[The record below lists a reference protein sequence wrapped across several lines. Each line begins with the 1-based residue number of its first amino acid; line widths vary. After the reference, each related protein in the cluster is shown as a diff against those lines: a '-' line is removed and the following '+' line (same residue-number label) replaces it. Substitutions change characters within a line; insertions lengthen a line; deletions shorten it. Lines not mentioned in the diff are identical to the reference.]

1 MKPQSILTIERKPKA
16 HRVFSWDLQNV
27 RNVASLISHRCLSV
41 NDVFVSCVIVERSLS
56 VYISIFG
63 VKYILNRAIQYILH
77 TCLTEEQFNR
87 TTGEVENVKNL
98 AMSNQR
104 AVEVYSPAAT
114 VDLRSDLGET
124 FSAEDFQ
131 RIMLKTVD
139 EILSLL
145 GKKAKQSIYS
155 QLEETFKITK
165 QDIPLEIER
174 FTAALEEIVGP
185 GSTLLEIE
193 IMKHLYEKIGPEFK
207 YSPKQKNLTFAE
219 YLTATRA
226 FLSMRN
232 SARRPMPNEY
242 YEYKFC

>member
-1 MKPQSILTIERKPKA
+1 
-16 HRVFSWDLQNV
+16 
-27 RNVASLISHRCLSV
+27 
-41 NDVFVSCVIVERSLS
+41 

-63 VKYILNRAIQYILH
+63 VKYILNSAIQYIPY
-77 TCLTEEQFNR
+77 TRITEKQFNR
-87 TTGEVENVKNL
+87 TTDEIENMKNL
-98 AMSNQR
+98 ATSNQL

-114 VDLRSDLGET
+114 VDLSSDLGET

-139 EILSLL
+139 EALSLL
-145 GKKAKQSIYS
+145 GKKAKQSIFF
-155 QLEETFKITK
+155 QLEETFKIAK

-185 GSTLLEIE
+185 GSILLEIE
-193 IMKHLYEKIGPEFK
+193 IMKHLYEKVGPEFK
-207 YSPKQKNLTFAE
+207 YSSKQKNLTFTE

-226 FLSMRN
+226 FLSMRA
-232 SARRPMPNEY
+232 SAGKPMPNEY

>member
-1 MKPQSILTIERKPKA
+1 
-16 HRVFSWDLQNV
+16 
-27 RNVASLISHRCLSV
+27 
-41 NDVFVSCVIVERSLS
+41 

-63 VKYILNRAIQYILH
+63 VKYILNSAIQYIPY
-77 TCLTEEQFNR
+77 TRITEKQFNR
-87 TTGEVENVKNL
+87 TTDEIENMKNL
-98 AMSNQR
+98 ATSNQL

-114 VDLRSDLGET
+114 VDLSSDLGET

-139 EILSLL
+139 EALSLL
-145 GKKAKQSIYS
+145 GKKAKQSIFF
-155 QLEETFKITK
+155 QLEETFKIAK

-185 GSTLLEIE
+185 GSILLEIE
-193 IMKHLYEKIGPEFK
+193 IMKHLYEKVGPEFK
-207 YSPKQKNLTFAE
+207 YSSKQKNLTFTE

-226 FLSMRN
+226 FLSMRA
-232 SARRPMPNEY
+232 SARKPMPNEY